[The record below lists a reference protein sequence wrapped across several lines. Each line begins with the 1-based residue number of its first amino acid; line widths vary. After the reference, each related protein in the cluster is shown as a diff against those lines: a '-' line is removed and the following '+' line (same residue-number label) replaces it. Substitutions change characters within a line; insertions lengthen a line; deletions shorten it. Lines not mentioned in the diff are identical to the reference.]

1 MHARVPPMTTVDD
14 DAAIRLAATGRWER
28 WRARCTGPVSAA
40 VSGLMLVVA
49 VQHFAASDAA
59 KAMLASAVSC
69 GFLASPLA
77 VQAAARRGWPVGRA
91 IGGLLVLSG
100 AGYAVAALAPGIAV
114 YIAGFLLALI
124 AGGMLV
130 PFTIALWR
138 QNADDAV
145 RGRHFS
151 AVVQN
156 EVIAGLVATLLIA
169 WWIGDDAA
177 RFRPVLA
184 IAALL
189 AVAAGLCVRRV
200 PSRPLPATGRNPF
213 APMAWLWRDRGFGW
227 VNCSYTVMGLA
238 NFMVLP
244 LRIDWLASTGHGLG
258 YRADLI
264 QLVVVAVP
272 TVMRLAFGRLWG
284 AAFDRMDF
292 IALRIAIN
300 VCFMLAM
307 ALFFTASLPLQ
318 VVASAFLGLGF
329 AGGDI
334 AWNLWVTK
342 YAPPERTADYMAVH
356 VFLTGLRGLVAPS
369 IGFALIAVV
378 GRGATGW
385 LAVGG
390 VALASLMLL
399 PELRRFRRTPA
410 G

>member
-1 MHARVPPMTTVDD
+1 MTTPDD
-14 DAAIRLAATGRWER
+14 GANRLAATVRWER
-28 WRARCTGPVSAA
+28 WRARGTGPAAAA

-59 KAMLASAVSC
+59 KAALASAISC

-77 VQAAARRGWPVGRA
+77 VRVAARRGLPVARA
-91 IGGLLVLSG
+91 AGGLLVLSG
-100 AGYAVAALAPGIAV
+100 FGYALAAAAPDIGLYV
-114 YIAGFLLALI
+114 AGFMLALT

-169 WWIGDDAA
+169 WWIGDDAG
-177 RFRPVLA
+177 RFRVPLA
-184 IAALL
+184 IAAGLS
-189 AVAAGLCVRRV
+189 VAAGLCVRRV
-200 PSRPLPATGRNPF
+200 PSRPLPASGRNPF
-213 APMAWLWRDRGFGW
+213 APLAWLWRDRGFGW
-227 VNCSYTVMGLA
+227 VNFSYTVMGFA

-244 LRIDWLASTGHGLG
+244 LRVDWLASEQGLG

-264 QLVVVAVP
+264 QVVVVAVP
-272 TVMRLAFGRLWG
+272 TLMRLAFGRLWG
-284 AAFDRMDF
+284 AAFDRVDF
-292 IALRIAIN
+292 IALRMAIN
-300 VCFMLAM
+300 VCFAGAI
-307 ALFFTASLPLQ
+307 ALFFTDSLALQIMAS
-318 VVASAFLGLGF
+318 VFLGLGV

-369 IGFALIAVV
+369 VGFALIAIV
-378 GRGATGW
+378 GRGSTGL
-385 LAVGG
+385 LAVAG
-390 VALASLMLL
+390 VVVASLMLL
-399 PELRRFRRTPA
+399 PELRRFRRGPP

>member
-1 MHARVPPMTTVDD
+1 MTMVDD
-14 DAAIRLAATGRWER
+14 DAAARLAATGRWER
-28 WRARCTGPVSAA
+28 WRARGTGPAAAA

-59 KAMLASAVSC
+59 KAVLASAVSC

-77 VQAAARRGWPVGRA
+77 VQVAARRGWAVAPV
-91 IGGLLVLSG
+91 IGALLMLSG
-100 AGYAVAALAPGIAV
+100 VGYAVAAAAPGIAIYCV
-114 YIAGFLLALI
+114 GFLLALI

-169 WWIGDDAA
+169 WWIGDDAG

-184 IAALL
+184 IAAVVS
-189 AVAAGLCVRRV
+189 VAAGLCVRRA
-200 PSRPLPATGRNPF
+200 PSRALAPVGRNPF
-213 APMAWLWRDRGFGW
+213 APLAWLWRDRGFGW
-227 VNCSYTVMGLA
+227 VNCSYTVMGFA

-244 LRIDWLASTGHGLG
+244 LRIDWLASTEHGLG

-272 TVMRLAFGRLWG
+272 TLMRLCFGRVWG
-284 AAFDRMDF
+284 AAFDRVNF
-292 IALRIAIN
+292 IALRMAIN
-300 VCFMLAM
+300 ACFVVAM

-318 VVASAFLGLGF
+318 IVASAFLGLGF

-369 IGFALIAVV
+369 VGFALIAIV
-378 GRGATGW
+378 GRDHTGQ
-385 LAVGG
+385 LAVAG
-390 VALASLMLL
+390 VLLATLMLA
-399 PELRRFRRTPA
+399 PELRRFRRDVA
-410 G
+410 R